1 MLCEKPLE
9 SARTINSCTTS
20 SSTRENLL
28 MTTSNSRR
36 NISSTSKDNSSSV
49 KRKFKKETNAHFENL
64 YVKTGSAVRDERRPA
79 GKAVNNESVQY
90 PEGSGGALKGS
101 YKRSVTPHRTL
112 SEREALKR
120 QRQQAEDSAGDS
132 CKNIKLAL
140 DKDVKLAKL

>member
-1 MLCEKPLE
+1 M
-9 SARTINSCTTS
+9 
-20 SSTRENLL
+20 
-28 MTTSNSRR
+28 
-36 NISSTSKDNSSSV
+36 
-49 KRKFKKETNAHFENL
+49 
-64 YVKTGSAVRDERRPA
+64 KTGSAVRDERRPA
-79 GKAVNNESVQY
+79 EKAVNNESVQY